1 MEILT
6 NPLVWV
12 ALVIGA
18 AAGYFASQ
26 KKKAQQ
32 GAAAAEAAAKAETEA
47 KTRLAEA
54 HKQADHLV
62 ADAKLKAA
70 EIIGESQ
77 KLEHERKTKLDSVEE
92 RLLKRE
98 ETLATQ
104 MVSLGNRE
112 AKLNEEFKKIDS
124 LKAEVEAQAAKA
136 TAHLE
141 KITGM
146 KAEEA
151 KAMIIKDITD
161 KYRADI
167 VTSIQ
172 KVEHERRDEI
182 EKKAS
187 GIITTALMRYARS
200 QVADVTTS
208 VFHLPS
214 EDIKGKIIGR
224 EGRNIKA
231 LERATGVE
239 IIIDEAPE
247 SIILSSFDPLR
258 REIAKMTLERMI
270 KDGRIQP
277 ARIEETV
284 EQCKT
289 ELIRR
294 MQEIGEQATME
305 VGITGFPKEILQLLG
320 RLHFRTSY
328 GQNVL
333 MHSLEMAHIAGMVAR
348 ELGCNVDIAKKG
360 ALVHDIGKAIS
371 HEVEGT
377 HVELGRKILA
387 KYGVEQ
393 AVITAM
399 ESHHEDYPFTSP
411 EAYIVTMADILSAAR
426 PGARR
431 DTVEQYIKRLKDLE
445 EITSK
450 FEGVKQAYALSA
462 GREIRVFVVPEK
474 IDDFAALTMA
484 RDIANKIQTD
494 MKYPG
499 EIKVNVIRE
508 TRAVEY
514 AR

>member
-1 MEILT
+1 MEFLT
-6 NPLVWV
+6 NPFVWV
-12 ALVIGA
+12 FLVLFLVFGI
-18 AAGYFASQ
+18 AAGYYFRHSRGAKNAGSVE
-26 KKKAQQ
+26 QQ
-32 GAAAAEAAAKAETEA
+32 TQAK
-47 KTRLAEA
+47 LAEA
-54 HKQADHLV
+54 QKQAEHFV

-70 EIIGESQ
+70 EQISEGQKQERERKQ
-77 KLEHERKTKLDSVEE
+77 KLDQLEE

-98 ETLATQ
+98 E
-104 MVSLGNRE
+104 SLQAQLLNLTTRE
-112 AKLNEEFKKIDS
+112 TKFNEEIKKVEQV
-124 LKAEVEAQAAKA
+124 KEQAELAYAKA

-141 KITGM
+141 QITGM
-146 KAEEA
+146 KQEDA
-151 KAMIIKDITD
+151 KAMIIKDVTE
-161 KYRADI
+161 KYKGDL

-187 GIITTALMRYARS
+187 EIITTALMRYARS

-239 IIIDEAPE
+239 IVIDEAPE

-258 REIAKMTLERMI
+258 REIARMTLERMI

-294 MQEIGEQATME
+294 MQEIGEQATLE
-305 VGITGFPKEILQLLG
+305 VGIAGFPKEILQLLG

-333 MHSLEMAHIAGMVAR
+333 MHSLEMAHIAGMIAR

-411 EAYIVTMADILSAAR
+411 EAYIVTAADILSAAR

-450 FEGVKQAYALSA
+450 FAGVKQAYALSA
-462 GREIRVFVVPEK
+462 GREVRVFVVPEK
-474 IDDFAALTMA
+474 IDDFAALQMA
-484 RDIANKIQTD
+484 RDIASRIQTE

>member
-1 MEILT
+1 MEFLT
-6 NPLVWV
+6 NPITWV
-12 ALVIGA
+12 ALVVGA

-26 KKKAQQ
+26 KNKSKQNL
-32 GAAAAEAAAKAETEA
+32 AAAEEAAKAEEQA
-47 KTRLAEA
+47 KAKLAEST
-54 HKQADHLV
+54 KQAEHLV

-104 MVSLGNRE
+104 MVSLGSRE
-112 AKLNEEFKKIDS
+112 AKLNEEFKKIDT
-124 LKAEVEAQAAKA
+124 LKAEVESLNAKA

-151 KAMIIKDITD
+151 KSMIIKDITD

-305 VGITGFPKEILQLLG
+305 VGITGFPKEILQLIG

-450 FEGVKQAYALSA
+450 FDGVKQAYALSA

>member
-1 MEILT
+1 MEFLT
-6 NPLVWV
+6 NPITWV

-26 KKKAQQ
+26 KNKSKQNL
-32 GAAAAEAAAKAETEA
+32 AAAEEAAKAEEQA
-47 KTRLAEA
+47 KAKLAEST
-54 HKQADHLV
+54 KQAEHLV

-104 MVSLGNRE
+104 MVSLGSRE
-112 AKLNEEFKKIDS
+112 AKLNEEFKKIDT
-124 LKAEVEAQAAKA
+124 LKAEVESLNAKA

-151 KAMIIKDITD
+151 KSMIIKDITD

-305 VGITGFPKEILQLLG
+305 VGITGFPKEILQLIG

-348 ELGCNVDIAKKG
+348 
-360 ALVHDIGKAIS
+360 
-371 HEVEGT
+371 
-377 HVELGRKILA
+377 
-387 KYGVEQ
+387 
-393 AVITAM
+393 
-399 ESHHEDYPFTSP
+399 
-411 EAYIVTMADILSAAR
+411 
-426 PGARR
+426 
-431 DTVEQYIKRLKDLE
+431 
-445 EITSK
+445 
-450 FEGVKQAYALSA
+450 
-462 GREIRVFVVPEK
+462 
-474 IDDFAALTMA
+474 
-484 RDIANKIQTD
+484 
-494 MKYPG
+494 
-499 EIKVNVIRE
+499 
-508 TRAVEY
+508 
-514 AR
+514 

>member
-1 MEILT
+1 M
-6 NPLVWV
+6 VWV
-12 ALVIGA
+12 LVAIAA
-18 AAGYFASQ
+18 AAGFLLRHLRGAKSA
-26 KKKAQQ
+26 KSVEEEIKA
-32 GAAAAEAAAKAETEA
+32 KLAETE
-47 KTRLAEA
+47 KKAE
-54 HKQADHLV
+54 HLI

-70 EIIGESQ
+70 EIISEGQ
-77 KLEHERKTKLDSVEE
+77 KIEHERKAKLDTVEE

-98 ETLATQ
+98 ETMAAQ
-104 MVSLGNRE
+104 MLNVSNRE
-112 AKLNEEFKKIDS
+112 TKLAEDIKK
-124 LKAEVEAQAAKA
+124 LEQAKAETEAALNKA

-146 KAEEA
+146 KASEA
-151 KAMIIKDITD
+151 KEMIIKD
-161 KYRADI
+161 
-167 VTSIQ
+167 VTERYKGDMVAAVQ
-172 KVEHERRDEI
+172 KVERERRDEI

-187 GIITTALMRYARS
+187 EIITTALMRYARS

-231 LERATGVE
+231 IERATGVE

-258 REIAKMTLERMI
+258 REIARMTLEKLI

-284 EQCKT
+284 EICKT

-294 MQEIGEQATME
+294 MQEIGEQATLE

-333 MHSLEMAHIAGMVAR
+333 LHSVEMAHIAGMVAR

-387 KYGVEQ
+387 KYGVEA

-399 ESHHEDYPFTSP
+399 ESHHEDYPFASP

-462 GREIRVFVVPEK
+462 GREVRVFVVPEK
-474 IDDFAALTMA
+474 IDDFAALEMA
-484 RDIANKIQTD
+484 RSIANKIQTE